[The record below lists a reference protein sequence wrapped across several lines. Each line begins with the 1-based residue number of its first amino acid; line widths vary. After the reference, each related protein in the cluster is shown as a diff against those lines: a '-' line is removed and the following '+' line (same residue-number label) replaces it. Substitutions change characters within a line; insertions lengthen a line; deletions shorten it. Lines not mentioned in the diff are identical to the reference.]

1 MSAEKPFTKENLEHY
16 LLELSK
22 EFRKL
27 HGRKMPA
34 EIIIIGGG
42 AVLLKYNFRSSTGD
56 VDAIVRSPS
65 VMQEAINSVGEKYHL
80 PNGWLN
86 TDFKNTAS
94 YSSVLIEKSKHY
106 KTFSNILDIRVIDA
120 EYLLAMKLMSG
131 RGYKNDLSDIAGI
144 LFEHEKAG
152 NPISLERI
160 QKAAV
165 ELYESWEKIPEKSRG
180 MIQELFK
187 NGNYEEEYHANR
199 EEEIKRSEVL
209 SEFKEKYP
217 GSLRGQ
223 NIDDVIDS
231 FKAKK
236 ESEANLNDRP

>member
-27 HGRKMPA
+27 NGRKMPG

-56 VDAIVRSPS
+56 VDAIVRSSS
-65 VMQEAINSVGEKYHL
+65 VMQEAINNVGGKYNL

-94 YSSVLIEKSKHY
+94 YSPVLLEKSKHY
-106 KTFSNILDIRVIDA
+106 KTFSHILDIRVIDA

-152 NPISLERI
+152 EPISLERI

-165 ELYESWEKIPEKSRG
+165 ELYGSWEIIPEKSRN
-180 MIQELFK
+180 ILNDFFRYH
-187 NGNYEEEYHANR
+187 NYEQIYSKIR
-199 EEEIKRSEVL
+199 QEEIEKESVL

-223 NIDDVIDS
+223 NIDDVIDR
-231 FKAKK
+231 FKSKK
-236 ESEANLNDRP
+236 REESQS